1 MGKGVFGVNTEVL
14 KDSRQRN
21 LLRNIARR
29 ESDSTGSIKYG
40 YIYLRHDGE
49 IGEWQYQEIV
59 EGEETSKINAKCAFF
74 ESTRALMAILDDYDL
89 LEVAIKD
96 LEFIQEKEKEEA
108 RAKNR
113 SFLRRLARILKL
125 ID

>member
-14 KDSRQRN
+14 KDSRQRK

-29 ESDSTGSIKYG
+29 ERDSTGSIKYG

-108 RAKNR
+108 HAKNR

>member
-14 KDSRQRN
+14 KDSRQRK

>member
-14 KDSRQRN
+14 KDSRQRK

-74 ESTRALMAILDDYDL
+74 ESARALIAILDDYDL

>member
-1 MGKGVFGVNTEVL
+1 MGKGIFGVNTEVL
-14 KDSRQRN
+14 KDGRQRK

-40 YIYLRHDGE
+40 YIYLKHDGE

-59 EGEETSKINAKCAFF
+59 EGEETSKINAKCVFF
-74 ESTRALMAILDDYDL
+74 ESTKALMVILDAYDL
-89 LEVAIKD
+89 LDSAIED
-96 LEFIQEKEKEEA
+96 LEFLQEKEKDEE

-113 SFLRRLARILKL
+113 GFLRRLARILKL

>member
-14 KDSRQRN
+14 KDNRQRN

-29 ESDSTGSIKYG
+29 EIDSTGTIKYG

-74 ESTRALMAILDDYDL
+74 ESTRALMEILDDYDL

-96 LEFIQEKEKEEA
+96 LEFIRKKEKEEA

>member
-1 MGKGVFGVNTEVL
+1 MGKGIFGVNTEVL
-14 KDSRQRN
+14 KDGRQRK

-40 YIYLRHDGE
+40 YIYLKHDGE
-49 IGEWQYQEIV
+49 IGEWQYYEIV
-59 EGEETSKINAKCAFF
+59 EGEETSKINAKCVFF
-74 ESTRALMAILDDYDL
+74 ESTKALMVIIDAYDL
-89 LEVAIKD
+89 LDSAIED
-96 LEFIQEKEKEEA
+96 LEFLQEKEKDEE